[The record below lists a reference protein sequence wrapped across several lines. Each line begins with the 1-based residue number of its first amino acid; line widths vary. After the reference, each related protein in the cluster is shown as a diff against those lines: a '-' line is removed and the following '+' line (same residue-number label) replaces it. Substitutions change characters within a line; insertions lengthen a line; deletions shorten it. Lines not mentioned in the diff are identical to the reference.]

1 MNRVR
6 EFAENEVSKS
16 EFEESSDDMAF
27 VFVADEEN
35 ENGWDSV
42 KIKLM
47 ASRSTID
54 DVTTNSAFL
63 ANDVMS
69 LQVWTCVFVVL

>member
-1 MNRVR
+1 MR

-54 DVTTNSAFL
+54 DATTHSAFL

-69 LQVWTCVFVVL
+69 LQV